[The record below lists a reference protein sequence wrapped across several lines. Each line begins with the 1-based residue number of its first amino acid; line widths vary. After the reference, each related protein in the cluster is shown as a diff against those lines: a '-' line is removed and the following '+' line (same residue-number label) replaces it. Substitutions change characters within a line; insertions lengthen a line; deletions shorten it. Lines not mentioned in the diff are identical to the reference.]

1 MSRPRYGW
9 WGYVKSMARQY
20 PARSRLAVSGPEARE
35 QAAVETAIQ
44 YTMGLPDGEERMRL
58 VRRSLLQH
66 THTLEG
72 AAMEVPCSYATAR
85 RWHKEFLQQIAKAYG
100 LLQS

>member
-1 MSRPRYGW
+1 
-9 WGYVKSMARQY
+9 MARQY
-20 PARSRLAVSGPEARE
+20 PARSRRAVFGTEARE